1 MNFQRVIKY
10 SLMMLFCFSLSLT
23 VESCTTKSRHKRY
36 RSAKRKTRKR
46 HKKIPR
52 KGRIPCPIKD
62 C

>member
-1 MNFQRVIKY
+1 
-10 SLMMLFCFSLSLT
+10 MMLFCFSLSLT